1 MATSVPDFVSETILA
16 KIPRFAKAISTDLLS
31 IVSLEPVRAL
41 QEATRMISPLDIST
55 SALVAQRVRMN
66 TISGNIAN
74 MSTLKNEDGENKP
87 YQPRFVVFQTDEAK
101 AEGGAAGVKVSTVE
115 VDESEPLYKFQPDHP
130 LAATEGKW
138 KGYVAYPKI
147 DMNEQF
153 VDALEA
159 SRAYEANVG
168 VMEVT
173 KGMSRQTLS
182 ILA

>member
-1 MATSVPDFVSETILA
+1 MV
-16 KIPRFAKAISTDLLS
+16 
-31 IVSLEPVRAL
+31 
-41 QEATRMISPLDIST
+41 SPLDIST
-55 SALVAQRVRMN
+55 SALVAQRTRLN

-74 MSTLKNEDGENKP
+74 MSTLRNEAGENKP
-87 YQPRFVVFQTDEAK
+87 YQARFVVFKTNEEHGEA
-101 AEGGAAGVKVSTVE
+101 GAGVKVDKIEIDDSA
-115 VDESEPLYKFQPDHP
+115 PKYRYQPDHP
-130 LAATEGKW
+130 LAIQEGEW
-138 KGYVAYPKI
+138 KGYVAYPNV

-168 VMEVT
+168 VIEVT